1 MSFERDFRSVRSR
14 LHLTQVPMKAIA
26 FIALLCIGVIVLAA
40 INLAGSF
47 RTAEL
52 VVESEGAAVV
62 VSDDG
67 PADMGDS
74 EESSVSAPVVVHV
87 GGAVVSPGVYELP
100 GGSRVQDGV
109 DAAGGFAADA
119 DVDSVNCARVLTDG
133 EQVVI
138 ARVSPEGESAAGEAA
153 VVEGSGKVNVN
164 VASVEELDELKG
176 VGPATAE
183 AIVSYREENGPFSS
197 AEDLLEVP
205 GIGESKLEGM
215 RDQVAF

>member
-14 LHLTQVPMKAIA
+14 LHLTQTSKKAVVFTA
-26 FIALLCIGVIVLAA
+26 CLCVGVIVLAVV
-40 INLAGSF
+40 NLAGSF
-47 RTAEL
+47 QAAEL
-52 VVESEGAAVV
+52 VVEPQDAVAA
-62 VSDDG
+62 STADG
-67 PADMGDS
+67 SAEAGELD
-74 EESSVSAPVVVHV
+74 ESSAAASVVVHV
-87 GGAVVSPGVYELP
+87 GGAVASPGVYELP
-100 GGSRVQDGV
+100 VGSRVQDGV

-138 ARVSPEGESAAGEAA
+138 ARISPEGESAAGEAA
-153 VVEGSGKVNVN
+153 ADGGSGKVNVN